1 LYLPID
7 LDCVGGGRDAVAQNR
22 IALAAKV
29 MHEAT
34 KSDNSRFWELFV
46 LNSFATVCPFFR
58 GGRYAGI

>member
-7 LDCVGGGRDAVAQNR
+7 LDCVGGGRDA
-22 IALAAKV
+22 LDAKV

-34 KSDNSRFWELFV
+34 KSDNSRFWE